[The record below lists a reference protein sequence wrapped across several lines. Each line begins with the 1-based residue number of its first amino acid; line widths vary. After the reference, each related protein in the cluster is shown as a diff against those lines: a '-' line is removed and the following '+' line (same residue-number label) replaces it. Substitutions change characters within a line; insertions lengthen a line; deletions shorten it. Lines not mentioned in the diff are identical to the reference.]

1 LIIFVLIVKI
11 IIMPTD
17 PKKKKSAV
25 PSSQPLA
32 ESPKPSA
39 KDLATDSLIARTR
52 KQDEALFRRLNAK
65 GEQIRVRKSGKSS
78 RRKATKPKHI

>member
-1 LIIFVLIVKI
+1 
-11 IIMPTD
+11 MPTD

-25 PSSQPLA
+25 RSSQPLA

-52 KQDEALFRRLNAK
+52 KQDEALFRVLNAK
-65 GEQIRVRKSGKSS
+65 GEQMRIKKSGKSS
-78 RRKATKPKHI
+78 RRKAAKPKHI